1 MREVAVGEDLAVGG
15 FGLSGVF
22 TTTRWWQVA
31 SAIVPSA
38 DSLLGFAVASIVL
51 LMIPGPAVVFVVNRS
66 VSDGRSV
73 ALASVAGLELG
84 NLVHALAATAG
95 LSAIIATSA
104 TAFSVV
110 KWAGALYLIGV
121 GLVTLLRP
129 PDRLALG
136 DSRLSHRR
144 AFGQGVIVNVLNP
157 KVALFFLSYLPQF
170 VDPARGAA
178 WRQVLVLGIVF
189 VVLGVLSDSTWAIAT
204 STLRDLLLRGRA
216 LGVVRRWVS
225 GSVFV
230 VLGVLAARAH
240 RAV

>member
-1 MREVAVGEDLAVGG
+1 MREVEVSGRSRGPSFGVSGG
-15 FGLSGVF
+15 F
-22 TTTRWWQVA
+22 TTVRWWQVA

-38 DSLLGFAVASIVL
+38 DSLLGFAIASIVL

-110 KWAGALYLIGV
+110 KWAGAIYLIGV
-121 GLVTLLRP
+121 GVVTLVRR
-129 PDRLALG
+129 PDRLAIG
-136 DSRLSHRR
+136 DSRLSHGR
-144 AFGQGVIVNVLNP
+144 AFGQGVVVNVLNP

-170 VDPARGAA
+170 VDPSRGAA
-178 WRQVLVLGIVF
+178 WSQVLTLGIVF
-189 VVLGVLSDSTWAIAT
+189 VLLGVLSDSTWAIAT

-230 VLGVLAARAH
+230 ALGVIASTAR
-240 RAV
+240 RG